1 MTKQIARLSAALLLF
16 LASAASSAQNGAA
29 LRQPA
34 PLGCEQP
41 AWDRE
46 ARRYEIEGETVLGFD
61 LDDEGRPTNA
71 RVLRS
76 SGWKLLDDMS
86 LRAVGTC
93 RYAPPR
99 DPATERRGLKT
110 AFVWKLHV
118 SDSGEI
124 PARFVEGSC
133 PTSERFAGFRPLSG
147 DVSRSEGLLVRF
159 LVDPQGAPYGVK
171 FEGDMPRATREAAEA
186 YLAACRFTPSYWN
199 SKAYPGNLFGRLLPK
214 PA

>member
-1 MTKQIARLSAALLLF
+1 MRTQLFKLSAVVVLS
-16 LASAASSAQNGAA
+16 LASNASWAQHGGA

-34 PLGCEQP
+34 ALGCEQP
-41 AWDRE
+41 VWDRE

-61 LDDEGRPTNA
+61 LDDEGRPTKA

-86 LRAVGTC
+86 LRAIGTC

-99 DPATERRGLKT
+99 DPATERSGLKT
-110 AFVWKLHV
+110 AFVWKLHA

-147 DVSRSEGLLVRF
+147 DVRRSEGLLVRF

-171 FEGDMPRATREAAEA
+171 FEGELPRPTREAAEA

-199 SKAYPGNLFGRLLPK
+199 AKAYPGNLFGRLLPK